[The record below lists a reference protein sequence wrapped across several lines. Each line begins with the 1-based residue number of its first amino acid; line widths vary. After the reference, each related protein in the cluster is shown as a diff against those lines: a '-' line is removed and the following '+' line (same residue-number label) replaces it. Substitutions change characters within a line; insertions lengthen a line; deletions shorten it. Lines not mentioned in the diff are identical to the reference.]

1 MTGEA
6 PRPALDR
13 LPIAVLV
20 DREGLGDALLRLPFL
35 RAVKRAWPNR
45 PVWWIASDETAMA
58 RELAPWSGGLID
70 RTIEHAGLAMPLREV
85 VRRLR
90 AMPPFDLVFDTRE
103 RLVPVGLARLL
114 LSHRGFYADLPYDLL
129 STRPAPR
136 GPARPPGIAA
146 RMLALVEAASGAAA
160 DWGGDFEIG
169 SAATHLA
176 TWRLPD
182 GQTYYVGLA
191 VGGSGTRESWP
202 LAAYIALAERLEQA
216 GCTPVFLIGPKE
228 HSLVEVLRASVP
240 SALFPQADPIDP
252 DIMPRPL
259 ELAIAIGRRLAA
271 AVADDSGIG
280 HLLAAVGTPL
290 VSLFGPTD
298 ADRRRPFTPRGVVVR
313 AQDFGGATMEAIRV
327 EPVFAA
333 VEALMAE
340 WSEEA

>member
-1 MTGEA
+1 MTGDA
-6 PRPALDR
+6 PRPAPDR
-13 LPIAVLV
+13 LPVAVLV
-20 DREGLGDALLRLPFL
+20 DREELGDALLRLPFL
-35 RAVKRAWPNR
+35 RAVKHAWPDR
-45 PVWWIASDETAMA
+45 PVWWIASQETAMA
-58 RELAPWSGGLID
+58 RELAPWSGALID
-70 RTIEHAGLAMPLREV
+70 RTIEHAGLTMPLREV

-90 AMPPFDLVFDTRE
+90 ALPPFDLVFDARE
-103 RLVPVGLARLL
+103 RLVSVVLARLL
-114 LSHRGFYADLPYDLL
+114 LSYRGFYASLPHDLL
-129 STRPAPR
+129 STRPPSR
-136 GPARPPGIAA
+136 GPAGQPGIAT
-146 RMLALVEAASGAAA
+146 RMLALLEAASGAPA
-160 DWGGDFEIG
+160 DWRGDFEIG

-182 GQTYYVGLA
+182 GQTYVGLA
-191 VGGSGTRESWP
+191 AGGSDTRESWP

-271 AVADDSGIG
+271 AVAGDSGIG
-280 HLLAAVGTPL
+280 HLLGAVGTPL

-298 ADRRRPFTPRGVVVR
+298 ADRRRPFTPHGVVVR
-313 AQDFGGATMEAIRV
+313 AQDFGGTAMEAIPV

-333 VEALMAE
+333 VEALVADG
-340 WSEEA
+340 A